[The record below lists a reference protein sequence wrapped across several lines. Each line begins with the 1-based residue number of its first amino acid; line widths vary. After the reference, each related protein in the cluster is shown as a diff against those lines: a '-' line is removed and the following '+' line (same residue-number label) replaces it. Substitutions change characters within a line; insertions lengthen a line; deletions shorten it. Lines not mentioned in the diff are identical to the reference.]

1 MVLQSWQLPS
11 DCRHLHSHFN
21 MVVTVAGTAGV
32 VDIMAVVVDITA
44 VVVDITAVV
53 QEWGEATITAVV
65 QE

>member
-1 MVLQSWQLPS
+1 
-11 DCRHLHSHFN
+11 